1 MARYVVER
9 RVTRDAQV
17 PLVAD
22 DDEYV
27 FGWQCIPLPPALDEG
42 WEIVDTSKDYKT
54 TWARIVRL
62 DS

>member
-9 RVTRDAQV
+9 RITRDAQI

-22 DDEYV
+22 DYEYV
-27 FGWQCIPLPPALDEG
+27 FGWRCIPLPPALDEG

-54 TWARIVRL
+54 TWARFVRL

>member
-9 RVTRDAQV
+9 RITRDARV

-22 DDEYV
+22 DDE
-27 FGWQCIPLPPALDEG
+27 FECGWQCIPLPPALDEG
-42 WEIVDTSKDYKT
+42 WEIVDASKDYKT
-54 TWARIVRL
+54 TWARVVRL